1 MIRNNRFRDIYVKY
15 NDSFY
20 ESESQKKLFIG
31 CQVNNGINA
40 ITVINLVSRKR
51 EYTVIDDFYMKV
63 TNSNQ
68 LQPFTFI
75 ENYDGKIVI
84 TTSKGFLLLLYIND
98 YNVQRLELLGNVNLP
113 IIKIFYKKGKLN
125 AITSGS
131 KLILRFN

>member
-1 MIRNNRFRDIYVKY
+1 MKKVKL
-15 NDSFY
+15 
-20 ESESQKKLFIG
+20 SELGEIVGGSTPATK
-31 CQVNNGINA
+31 N
-40 ITVINLVSRKR
+40 
-51 EYTVIDDFYMKV
+51 
-63 TNSNQ
+63 
-68 LQPFTFI
+68 I